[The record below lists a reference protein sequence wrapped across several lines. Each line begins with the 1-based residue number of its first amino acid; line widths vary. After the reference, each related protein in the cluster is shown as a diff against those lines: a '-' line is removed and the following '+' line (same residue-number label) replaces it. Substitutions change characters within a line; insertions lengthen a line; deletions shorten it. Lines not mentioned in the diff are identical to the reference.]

1 MKPPS
6 PYSLA
11 SSAWALS
18 CLRQAQIVEAEIGRK
33 VRLGVALE
41 ERLRLCDVRP
51 LCETFAPPGIV
62 LCRGMKLREVVRN
75 EARLGAQ
82 KLNVLGGHGNER
94 WFGDET
100 LDLSLTR

>member
-1 MKPPS
+1 
-6 PYSLA
+6 
-11 SSAWALS
+11 
-18 CLRQAQIVEAEIGRK
+18 
-33 VRLGVALE
+33 
-41 ERLRLCDVRP
+41 
-51 LCETFAPPGIV
+51 
-62 LCRGMKLREVVRN
+62 MKLREVVRN